1 MYKGAV
7 FFDYDGTI
15 TDESEGI
22 FSPTPKTLYALEK
35 LKANGYA
42 TFLATGRMK
51 PLTRLVSGKFTGLI
65 TCNGAS
71 VEIEGKSIKNNKMN
85 EELLNKA
92 IDFMNKEEIKFA
104 LETDICAYTNG
115 LNNTHFIDIL
125 KHFNVPKT
133 LFKPIENATSICAN
147 KLMITYENESKL
159 NKFIDAF
166 SDVFE
171 IKPHRF
177 CLSADVN
184 EKYISKAEGVIA
196 VSEYLNIPKE
206 NTYAIGDGTNDFTM
220 LSEVGHPI
228 VMKVHSKDLDE
239 LPVFVTKTVKEDGI
253 YFALKEH
260 FKLIQ

>member
-15 TDESEGI
+15 TDENEGI
-22 FSPTPKTLYALEK
+22 FSPTPKTLYTLEK

-71 VEIEGKSIKNNKMN
+71 VEIEGKSIKNKKMDTD
-85 EELLNKA
+85 LLYKA

-104 LETDICAYTNG
+104 FETDMCAYTNG
-115 LNNTHFIDIL
+115 LENAHFLNIL
-125 KHFNVPKT
+125 KHFNVAKT
-133 LFKPIENATSICAN
+133 LFKPIENISSVEAN
-147 KLMITYENESKL
+147 KLMITYESEKKL
-159 NKFIDAF
+159 EKFIDMF

-184 EKYISKAEGVIA
+184 EKNISKATGVKA
-196 VSEYLNIPKE
+196 VLEYLNIPKE
-206 NTYAIGDGTNDFTM
+206 NAYAIGDGANDFTM

-228 VMKVHSKDLDE
+228 AMKVHSKDLE
-239 LPVFVTKTVKEDGI
+239 SLPVFITKGVKEDGI
-253 YFALKEH
+253 YFALAEH
-260 FKLIQ
+260 FKIV

>member
-22 FSPTPKTLYALEK
+22 FSPTPKTIYTLEK

-71 VEIEGKSIKNNKMN
+71 VEIEGKSIYSKKMDRS
-85 EELLNKA
+85 LLYKT
-92 IDFMNKEEIKFA
+92 IDFMNREKIKFA

-115 LNNTHFIDIL
+115 LENEHFHEIL
-125 KHFNVPKT
+125 KHFNVAKS
-133 LFKPIENATSICAN
+133 LFKPIENISSIDTN
-147 KLMITYENESKL
+147 KLMITYENEDKL
-159 NKFIDAF
+159 RKFIDMF

-184 EKYISKAEGVIA
+184 EKNISKATGVKE
-196 VSEYLNIPKE
+196 VLKHLNIPKE
-206 NTYAIGDGTNDFTM
+206 NTYAIGDGANDFAM

-228 VMKVHSKDLDE
+228 VMKIHSKDLDT
-239 LPVFVTKTVKEDGI
+239 LPVFVTKSVKEDGI
-253 YFALKEH
+253 YFALTEH
-260 FKLIQ
+260 FKLI